1 MLPNTIA
8 LLSRDIISIFQKI
21 DDPINYSVE
30 ASEIAILSPPNKYQQ
45 YLIVQPNN
53 LAKIKYPG
61 IILIQLWWPQSPSSF
76 LSTILYWF
84 LFELLHIL
92 KTHGINS
99 VKAKDVSS
107 SWHKSMRA
115 HSRLAP
121 ENRNVKMKRDILSNI
136 VVN

>member
-53 LAKIKYPG
+53 LAKIKYLG
-61 IILIQLWWPQSPSSF
+61 IILIQL
-76 LSTILYWF
+76 
-84 LFELLHIL
+84 
-92 KTHGINS
+92 
-99 VKAKDVSS
+99 
-107 SWHKSMRA
+107 
-115 HSRLAP
+115 
-121 ENRNVKMKRDILSNI
+121 
-136 VVN
+136 